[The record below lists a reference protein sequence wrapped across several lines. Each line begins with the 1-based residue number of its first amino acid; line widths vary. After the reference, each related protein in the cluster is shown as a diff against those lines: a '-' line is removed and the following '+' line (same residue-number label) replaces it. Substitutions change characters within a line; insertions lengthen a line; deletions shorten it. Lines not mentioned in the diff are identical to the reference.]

1 MTYRELTDYIYGL
14 MQHGEHSMSEQVP
27 GDVADMIRG
36 EKEHMDAA
44 EYLAEKYDIGGDI
57 GGR

>member
-1 MTYRELTDYIYGL
+1 MMTYRELTDYIYGL

-44 EYLAEKYDIGGDI
+44 EYLAEKYDIGGGDI
-57 GGR
+57 

>member
-1 MTYRELTDYIYGL
+1 MTFRELTDYIYGL

-36 EKEHMDAA
+36 GERRIDAA
-44 EYLAEKYDIGGDI
+44 EYLAEKYDIGGID
-57 GGR
+57 G